1 MIKCALLVTLSQYLM
16 RWGQTVCKAADFMW
30 THWPYACFCSMWY
43 PFTFLPSLSLSLSVS
58 TVKPGS
64 HPIVRSSPNRISGGR
79 LLSPKPTLFSF
90 PFLSFL
96 LPFWHMLG
104 EVPEKSHT
112 FQFSCSQNRI
122 TAGGTTEIHWVM
134 WHVTLTHCTTTQGTQ
149 GS

>member
-1 MIKCALLVTLSQYLM
+1 MCLAGHTVTILDEM
-16 RWGQTVCKAADFMW
+16 RTNSLQSCWLHVDSLTICLFLFHVIFI
-30 THWPYACFCSMWY
+30 HIPS
-43 PFTFLPSLSLSLSVS
+43 FTF
-58 TVKPGS
+58 TVPICINCKPGS
-64 HPIVRSSPNRISGGR
+64 HPIVRSSPNQISGGR

-112 FQFSCSQNRI
+112 FQFGCSQNRI